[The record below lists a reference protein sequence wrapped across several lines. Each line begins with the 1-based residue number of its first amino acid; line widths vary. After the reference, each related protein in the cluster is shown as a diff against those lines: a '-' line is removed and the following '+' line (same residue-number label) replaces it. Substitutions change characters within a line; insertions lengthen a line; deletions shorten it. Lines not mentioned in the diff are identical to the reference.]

1 MIDQNEMN
9 EISEIFQISGLV
21 TNNNVAEANLA
32 EGNFAENNFA
42 FLAGGERGI
51 KAAPEC
57 PECRMKMIRLGVCFS
72 CPECGY
78 GSCG

>member
-1 MIDQNEMN
+1 MINQNEM
-9 EISEIFQISGLV
+9 SEISGLV
-21 TNNNVAEANLA
+21 TNNNLA
-32 EGNFAENNFA
+32 ETNFALFA
-42 FLAGGERGI
+42 GQERGI
-51 KAAPEC
+51 KSTPQC

>member
-1 MIDQNEMN
+1 MINQNEMS
-9 EISEIFQISGLV
+9 EISELITNDNLV
-21 TNNNVAEANLA
+21 ETNLA
-32 EGNFAENNFA
+32 ETSFA
-42 FLAGGERGI
+42 LLVGQEREF
-51 KAAPEC
+51 KSTPQC

>member
-1 MIDQNEMN
+1 MINQNEMS
-9 EISEIFQISGLV
+9 EISELITNDNLV
-21 TNNNVAEANLA
+21 EASFAES
-32 EGNFAENNFA
+32 NFALFA
-42 FLAGGERGI
+42 GQDKAI
-51 KAAPEC
+51 KSTPQC